1 MTDVIAGQTV
11 ALLSQWYEYEGGP
24 LVDLDATPT
33 ITITNIATSEVAV
46 ATTTTGVTHP
56 GTGTYG
62 YPWTTA
68 AALAPGSYLTQ
79 WNGTKSAAPV
89 AASEIVTVTAGLT
102 GRSYAT
108 IQQLTD
114 YLHEAATSN
123 AAKLLEDA
131 TRALDDALLTAV
143 YDVDAGGMPTD
154 VTVQAAFA
162 EAVCAIVEWWGET
175 GDPVGADGGWDSV
188 SAGPVSLS
196 RGSGS
201 TAAAPISV
209 GTLPPRAFSA
219 LRRLNSRVFRLGVVC
234 GSW

>member
-1 MTDVIAGQTV
+1 MTEVIAGQTV

-24 LVDLDATPT
+24 LTDLDATPT
-33 ITITNIATSEVAV
+33 ITITNVATSAVAV
-46 ATTTTGVTHP
+46 ATTATGVTHP
-56 GTGTYG
+56 GLGTYG
-62 YPWTTA
+62 YSWTPA
-68 AALAPGSYLTQ
+68 ADLTPGPYLAQ
-79 WNGTKSAAPV
+79 WAGLKTAAPV
-89 AASEIVTVTAGLT
+89 SASEIVTVTAGLT

-108 IQQLTD
+108 IVQLAD
-114 YLHEAATSN
+114 YLHTDAPAD

-143 YDVDAGGMPTD
+143 YDVDSGGMPTD
-154 VTVQAAFA
+154 PQVIAAFA

-201 TAAAPISV
+201 TAAQPISA
-209 GTLPPRAFSA
+209 GTLPPRAASA
-219 LRRLNSRVFRLGVVC
+219 LRRVPSDKLRLGVVAS
-234 GSW
+234 GW